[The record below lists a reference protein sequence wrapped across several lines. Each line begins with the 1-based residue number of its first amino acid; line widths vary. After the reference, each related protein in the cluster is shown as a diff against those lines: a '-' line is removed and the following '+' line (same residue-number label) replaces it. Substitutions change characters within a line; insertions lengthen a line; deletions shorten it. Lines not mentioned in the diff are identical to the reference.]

1 MLRRVSVAP
10 RLYVDDQLCDGPE
23 AAALAQALAGEPLAP
38 TDHGAWADLPPRA
51 DLAVIEARVLATLGA
66 PAGAHIVRRLRRYA
80 LGQGHPP
87 HEDRY
92 VLGGLTLYATAML
105 TLQAADAGG
114 ETRFLDA
121 EPQPIHVRPIV
132 GRLTVW
138 FGFTPEGQA
147 DPTSRHDAARVEAG
161 EKLTLTFFVYAAL
174 QGAHMEGPAAI
185 RRFAFVD
192 DGVPEP
198 TRRLLCEAAL
208 DRGLDWRPVD
218 AARYDLHPCRRLR
231 PGDLL
236 YRAAVSARAGQITQH
251 LWAEGVRSFYA
262 VSPYHLVLN
271 PTWALERAGLPV
283 PLTLPAISSE
293 RARLR
298 AWVDRLGGLPLV
310 VKFNGGEGG
319 VGTLR
324 VDSLAALFSLVDHA
338 RSQGL
343 SPALIQYL
351 PDTVHW
357 RVIVVGD
364 RAVASYPNPVP
375 PDDFRSRA
383 PSEPAAYHTPPPPSL
398 AALAVAAT
406 HTLGATFG
414 GVDLLHRASDDHAW
428 ILEVNTPCYFAHA
441 QEDGGV
447 DVAGAMLDALLA
459 G

>member
-1 MLRRVSVAP
+1 MLRRVSAAP
-10 RLYVDDQLCDGPE
+10 RLYVDDQLCDEAE
-23 AAALAQALAGEPLAP
+23 AAALAQALAEEALEPTP
-38 TDHGAWADLPPRA
+38 HGAWVDLPPRPA
-51 DLAVIEARVLATLGA
+51 LAAMEARVLSALGA
-66 PAGAHIVRRLRRYA
+66 PAEALVVRRLRRYA
-80 LGQGHPP
+80 PGQGHPP

-92 VLGGLTLYATAML
+92 VLGGLTLYATALL
-105 TLQAADAGG
+105 TLQAAERGG
-114 ETRFLDA
+114 ETRFPDA
-121 EPQPIHVRPIV
+121 EPQPVHVRSV
-132 GRLTVW
+132 AGRLTLW
-138 FGFTPEGQA
+138 LGFTPEGQA
-147 DPTSRHDAARVEAG
+147 DPTSLHSAAPVEAG
-161 EKLTLTFFVYAAL
+161 EKLTLTFFVYAPL
-174 QGAHMEGPAAI
+174 HGVHMEGPAAI

-198 TRRLLCEAAL
+198 TRRLLREAAL

-218 AARYDLHPCRRLR
+218 AARYDLNPCRRLR

-236 YRAAVSARAGQITQH
+236 YRAAVSGRAGHITQH
-251 LWAEGVRSFYA
+251 LWTEGVRSFYA

-283 PLTLPAISSE
+283 PLTLPAISAD

-375 PDDFRSRA
+375 ADDFRSRA
-383 PSEPAAYHTPPPPSL
+383 PDDPAAYQTPPPPSL

-406 HTLGATFG
+406 HTLGARFG
-414 GVDLLHRASDDHAW
+414 GVDLLHRESDDRAW

>member
-1 MLRRVSVAP
+1 MLRRVSAAP
-10 RLYVDDQLCDGPE
+10 RLYVDDTLCDEAE
-23 AAALAQALAGEPLAP
+23 AAALARALAEEPLEP
-38 TDHGAWADLPPRA
+38 TDHGAWADLPPRPA
-51 DLAVIEARVLATLGA
+51 LAGVEARVLAALGA
-66 PAGAHIVRRLRRYA
+66 PAEARVVRRLRRYA
-80 LGQGHPP
+80 PGQGHPP

-92 VLGGLTLYATAML
+92 LLGGLTLYATAML
-105 TLQAADAGG
+105 TLQASEAGG
-114 ETRFLDA
+114 ETRFPDA
-121 EPQPIHVRPIV
+121 EPQPVHVRSV
-132 GRLTVW
+132 AGRLTLW
-138 FGFTPEGQA
+138 LGFTAEGQA
-147 DPTSRHDAARVEAG
+147 DPTSRHDAAPVERG
-161 EKLTLTFFVYAAL
+161 EKFTLTFFVYAPL
-174 QGAHMEGPAAI
+174 HGAHMEGPAAI

-198 TRRLLCEAAL
+198 TRRLLREAAL
-208 DRGLDWRPVD
+208 DRGLDWRPFD
-218 AARYDLHPCRRLR
+218 AARYDLDPCRRLR

-236 YRAAVSARAGQITQH
+236 YRAAVSSRAGLLTQH
-251 LWAEGVRSFYA
+251 IWTEGVRSFYA
-262 VSPYHLVLN
+262 LSPYQLVLN

-283 PLTLPAISSE
+283 PLTLPAISAE
-293 RARLR
+293 RGRLR
-298 AWVDRLGGLPLV
+298 VWVDRLGGLPVV

-383 PSEPAAYHTPPPPSL
+383 PADPAAYRAPPPPKL

-406 HTLGATFG
+406 HTLGARFG
-414 GVDLLHRASDDHAW
+414 GVDLLYRAEDDQAW

-441 QEDGGV
+441 QDEGGV
-447 DVAGAMLDALLA
+447 DVAGAMLEALLA